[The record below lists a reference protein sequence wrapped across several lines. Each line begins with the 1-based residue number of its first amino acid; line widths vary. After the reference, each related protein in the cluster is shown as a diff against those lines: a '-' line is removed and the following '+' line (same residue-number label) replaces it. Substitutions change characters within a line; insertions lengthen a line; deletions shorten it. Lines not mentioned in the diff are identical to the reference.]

1 MSNKSGTT
9 SSAVISLPKG
19 GGALHGI
26 GEKFSPD
33 GCTAA
38 RCGLA
43 VRSVGQYH
51 GHPGE
56 KLATRSGKRHPG
68 APVNRCA
75 SGNLE
80 ALASGLSWVRR
91 ELHAQCFGEGG
102 GHATPS
108 FPNQLA
114 SRAPAHPRV
123 RVSWALRD
131 RNLCGCRLMRY
142 GAA

>member
-26 GEKFSPD
+26 GEKCSPD

-38 RCGLA
+38 RCGD
-43 VRSVGQYH
+43 
-51 GHPGE
+51 
-56 KLATRSGKRHPG
+56 AT
-68 APVNRCA
+68 
-75 SGNLE
+75 
-80 ALASGLSWVRR
+80 
-91 ELHAQCFGEGG
+91 
-102 GHATPS
+102 TS

-123 RVSWALRD
+123 RVSWALLD
-131 RNLCGCRLMRY
+131 RNRCGCRLMLY
-142 GAA
+142 GAPDASPALQYTRSVGCADVDSSVKTVPRKEAENEAT